1 MNFSGRRFSAEREYD
16 ILSCIREQWED
27 ENVAR
32 EKTTFA
38 CTACGYE
45 TARWVGRCPGC
56 GAWNTMEESVTAAPV
71 KAGAAAKPLRQRP
84 GSGAQAMLLRDIPED
99 AATRLSTGIGE
110 LDRVLG
116 GGIVEGGLML
126 IGGDP
131 GIGKSTLLLQVCAHL
146 CTQGKRVL
154 YISGEESAKQVKL
167 RARRLAIDVPHL
179 YVLAETAM
187 DNVEER
193 LREMTP
199 DVAVVDSIQTMYRP
213 EMASAPG
220 SVSQIRECTSLLM
233 RLGKESGTAIFL
245 VGHVTK
251 EGAIAGPRMLEHMV
265 DVVLYF
271 EGDRQQEYRL
281 LRAVKNRFGSVN
293 ELGVFQMTQEG
304 MRVVENPSEQL
315 LSHRAKGASGSVVFC
330 GMEGS
335 RPLLVD
341 VQALASPTYF
351 GTPRRT
357 VEGADTGRV
366 ALLLAVLEKRAG
378 QKTYNQDVYV
388 NVAGGLELSEP
399 AADLALCVAVAS
411 SLKDTPVGQQVAVM
425 GEVGLGGEVRAIPQ
439 IERRVAECARLGFTT
454 IVLPKENLRRLKAPE
469 GVTLRGVDTVLQALS
484 VLF

>member
-1 MNFSGRRFSAEREYD
+1 MAK
-16 ILSCIREQWED
+16 
-27 ENVAR
+27 
-32 EKTTFA
+32 EKTCFA
-38 CTACGYE
+38 CTSCGYE
-45 TARWVGRCPGC
+45 TSRWVGKCPGC
-56 GAWNTMEESVTAAPV
+56 GAWNTLEETLPAMQDKSGPAKAP
-71 KAGAAAKPLRQRP
+71 KQRP
-84 GSGAQAMLLRDIPED
+84 GTGAVAMLLKDIPED
-99 AATRLSTGIGE
+99 VTLRTSTGISE

-146 CTQGKRVL
+146 CEGGKRVL
-154 YISGEESAKQVKL
+154 YVSGEESAKQIKL
-167 RARRLAIDVPHL
+167 RARRLGVDVPNL
-179 YVLAETAM
+179 YVLAENAL
-187 DNVEER
+187 DGVEEK
-193 LREMTP
+193 LLKLQP

-213 EMASAPG
+213 EMSSAPG

-233 RLGKESGTAIFL
+233 RLAKESGTAIFL

-293 ELGVFQMTQEG
+293 ELGVFQMTEAG
-304 MRVVENPSEQL
+304 MQVVANPSEQL

-330 GMEGS
+330 GLEGS
-335 RPLLVD
+335 RPLLCD
-341 VQALASPTYF
+341 VQALTSQTYF

-357 VEGADTGRV
+357 VGGADTGRV
-366 ALLLAVLEKRAG
+366 SLLLAVLEKRAG
-378 QKTYNQDVYV
+378 QKTYNQDVYI

-399 AADLALCVAVAS
+399 AADLALCMAVVS
-411 SLKDTPVGQQVAVM
+411 SLKDESVGQDVAVM
-425 GEVGLGGEVRAIPQ
+425 GEVGLAGEVRAIPQ
-439 IERRVAECARLGFTT
+439 CERRIAECQRLGFTT
-454 IVLPKENLRRLKAPE
+454 VMIPRENLRRLKAPD
-469 GVTLRGVDTVLQALS
+469 GVKLLGVDTVMQAIS

>member
-1 MNFSGRRFSAEREYD
+1 M
-16 ILSCIREQWED
+16 
-27 ENVAR
+27 AR
-32 EKTTFA
+32 EKTVFA

-45 TARWVGRCPGC
+45 TARWVGRCPSC
-56 GAWNTMEESVTAAPV
+56 GAWNTMEEGVATPSVS
-71 KAGAAAKPLRQRP
+71 KASAAAKPAKQRP

-99 AATRLSTGIGE
+99 AAARTSTGIGE

-131 GIGKSTLLLQVCAHL
+131 GIGKSTLLLQVCANL

-154 YISGEESAKQVKL
+154 YVSGEESAKQVKL
-167 RARRLAIDVPHL
+167 RARRLKIDVPNL
-179 YVLAETAM
+179 YVLAENAM

-193 LREMTP
+193 MKEMSP

-220 SVSQIRECTSLLM
+220 SVSQVRECTSLLM
-233 RLGKESGTAIFL
+233 RLCKESGIATFL

-293 ELGVFQMTQEG
+293 ELGVFQMTEEG
-304 MRVVENPSEQL
+304 MQVVENPSEQL

-378 QKTYNQDVYV
+378 QKTYNQDVYI

-399 AADLALCVAVAS
+399 AADLALCIAVAS
-411 SLKDTPVGQQVAVM
+411 SLKDEPVGQQVAVM
-425 GEVGLGGEVRAIPQ
+425 GEVGLGGEIRAIPQ
-439 IERRVAECARLGFTT
+439 VDRRVSECVRLGFTT
-454 IVLPKENLRRLKAPE
+454 IVLPRESLRRVKAPE
-469 GVTLRGVDTVLQALS
+469 GVTLRGVDTVMQALS

>member
-1 MNFSGRRFSAEREYD
+1 MAK
-16 ILSCIREQWED
+16 
-27 ENVAR
+27 
-32 EKTTFA
+32 EKTLFA
-38 CTACGYE
+38 CTSCGYE
-45 TARWVGRCPGC
+45 TSRWIGKCPGC
-56 GAWNTMEESVTAAPV
+56 GAWNTLEEAAV
-71 KAGAAAKPLRQRP
+71 AAGVPAKAAKQRP
-84 GSGAQAMLLRDIPED
+84 GTGATALLLKDIPED
-99 AATRLSTGIGE
+99 VTLRISTGISE

-146 CTQGKRVL
+146 CRSGRRVL
-154 YISGEESAKQVKL
+154 YISGEESAKQLKL
-167 RARRLAIDVPHL
+167 RARRLNIDVPNL
-179 YVLAETAM
+179 YVLAENAL
-187 DNVEER
+187 DGVEEK
-193 LREMTP
+193 LRELQP

-220 SVSQIRECTSLLM
+220 SVSQIRESTSLLM
-233 RLGKESGTAIFL
+233 RLAKESGTAIFL

-293 ELGVFQMTQEG
+293 ELGVFQMTENG
-304 MRVVENPSEQL
+304 MQVVPNPSEQL

-330 GMEGS
+330 GLEGS
-335 RPLLVD
+335 RPLLCD
-341 VQALASPTYF
+341 VQALTAQSYF
-351 GTPRRT
+351 GSPRRT
-357 VEGADTGRV
+357 VGGADAGRV

-378 QKTYNQDVYV
+378 QKTYNQDVYI

-399 AADLALCVAVAS
+399 AADLALCMAVAS
-411 SLKDTPVGQQVAVM
+411 SLRDESIGADVAVM
-425 GEVGLGGEVRAIPQ
+425 GEVGLAGEIRAIPQ
-439 IERRVAECARLGFTT
+439 CERRIAECQRLGFTT
-454 IVLPKENLRRLKAPE
+454 IMLPRENLKRLTPPQ
-469 GVTLRGVDTVLQALS
+469 GIRLLGVDTVMQALS

>member
-1 MNFSGRRFSAEREYD
+1 MAKGKSS
-16 ILSCIREQWED
+16 
-27 ENVAR
+27 
-32 EKTTFA
+32 FA

-45 TARWVGRCPGC
+45 TSRWVGRCPGC
-56 GAWNTMEESVTAAPV
+56 GAWNTLEETIAAP
-71 KAGAAAKPLRQRP
+71 ASTASAKPAKQRP
-84 GSGAQAMLLRDIPED
+84 GTGAVAMLLRDVPED
-99 AATRLSTGIGE
+99 AVARISTGIDE

-131 GIGKSTLLLQVCAHL
+131 GIGKSTLLLQVCANL
-146 CTQGKRVL
+146 AQSGRRVL
-154 YISGEESAKQVKL
+154 YVSGEESAKQVKL
-167 RARRLAIDVPHL
+167 RARRLGIDVPNL
-179 YVLAETAM
+179 YVLAENAL
-187 DNVEER
+187 DGVEEK
-193 LREMTP
+193 LRQLQP

-233 RLGKESGTAIFL
+233 RLCKESGTAIFL

-293 ELGVFQMTQEG
+293 ELGVFQMTEKG
-304 MRVVENPSEQL
+304 MQVIANPSEQL

-330 GMEGS
+330 GIEGS
-335 RPLLVD
+335 RPLLCD
-341 VQALASPTYF
+341 VQALAAQSYF

-357 VEGADTGRV
+357 VGGADAGRV

-378 QKTYNQDVYV
+378 QKTYNQDVYI

-399 AADLALCVAVAS
+399 AADLALCIAVAS
-411 SLKDTPVGQQVAVM
+411 SLKDESVGAEVAVM
-425 GEVGLGGEVRAIPQ
+425 GEVGLAGEVRAIPQ
-439 IERRVAECARLGFTT
+439 CERRIAECRRLGFTT
-454 IVLPKENLRRLKAPE
+454 LLLPRENLRRIQAPE
-469 GVTLRGVDTVLQALS
+469 GVRLIGVDTVLQAIS

>member
-1 MNFSGRRFSAEREYD
+1 MAKGKSS
-16 ILSCIREQWED
+16 
-27 ENVAR
+27 
-32 EKTTFA
+32 FA

-45 TARWVGRCPGC
+45 TSRWVGRCPGC
-56 GAWNTMEESVTAAPV
+56 GAWNTLEETIAAPV
-71 KAGAAAKPLRQRP
+71 SAAAKPAKQRP
-84 GSGAQAMLLRDIPED
+84 GTGAVAMLLRDVPED
-99 AATRLSTGIGE
+99 AVARISTGIDE

-146 CTQGKRVL
+146 AQSGRRVL
-154 YISGEESAKQVKL
+154 YVSGEESAKQVKL
-167 RARRLAIDVPHL
+167 RARRLGIDVPNL
-179 YVLAETAM
+179 YVLAENAL
-187 DNVEER
+187 DGVEEK
-193 LREMTP
+193 LQQLQP

-233 RLGKESGTAIFL
+233 RLCKESGTAIFL

-293 ELGVFQMTQEG
+293 ELGVFQMTEKG
-304 MRVVENPSEQL
+304 MQVIANPSEQL

-330 GMEGS
+330 GIEGS
-335 RPLLVD
+335 RPLLCD
-341 VQALASPTYF
+341 VQALAAQSYF

-357 VEGADTGRV
+357 VGGADAGRV

-378 QKTYNQDVYV
+378 QKTYNQDVYI

-399 AADLALCVAVAS
+399 AADLALCIAVAS
-411 SLKDTPVGQQVAVM
+411 SLKDESVGAEVAVM
-425 GEVGLGGEVRAIPQ
+425 GEVGLAGEVRAIPQ
-439 IERRVAECARLGFTT
+439 CERRIAECRRLGFTT
-454 IVLPKENLRRLKAPE
+454 LVIPRENLRRIQAPE
-469 GVTLRGVDTVLQALS
+469 GVRLIGVDTVLQAIS